1 MSKRRGFGKFFT
13 GALFGAGLGLLLTK
27 KNGEENRKELKAR
40 LDDLASK
47 VSEIDA
53 ADVKKAFDKKI
64 KEISKELENLDKEK
78 AYDIAEKQAKV
89 IKVKLDDL
97 AKLAKEKG
105 TPVLKD
111 ASKTLKEQAIEFTKE
126 ILLKLESEDK
136 K

>member
-1 MSKRRGFGKFFT
+1 MSKRGGFGKFFT

-27 KNGEENRKELKAR
+27 KSGEENRKDLKAK
-40 LDDLASK
+40 LDELSNK

-53 ADVKKAFDKKI
+53 ADVKKAFDKKV

-89 IKVKLDDL
+89 IKGKLDDL
-97 AKLAKEKG
+97 AVLAKEKG

-111 ASKTLKEQAIEFTKE
+111 ASKALKEQAILFTKDV
-126 ILLKLESEDK
+126 LKKLETEDK